1 MRFENEQRRS
11 PRLAVILL
19 AHPADSSVV
28 VFAKKVFDE
37 CDVDKSG
44 KLDTGELDKLL
55 KDLGISCTEEELNQ
69 MIKDADDD
77 DDGEIDPDE
86 WNQIVFGLMG
96 LDGDGKEKR
105 KTQVGE
111 GQAAT
116 CSDCVIS

>member
-11 PRLAVILL
+11 SRLAVILL

>member
-1 MRFENEQRRS
+1 MRFAHEQRRS
-11 PRLAVILL
+11 HLAVILL

-105 KTQVGE
+105 KTQGGE